1 MVREAVMSLQIQPVD
16 GDVTTDPEVAAAA
29 AALATLARHDATDCA
44 EALGLTA
51 YVGWSRH
58 AGQRAHMVERGP
70 SVPTSPVS
78 RTRVFLRSGTVRAVK
93 VG

>member
-1 MVREAVMSLQIQPVD
+1 MSHHIQPLD
-16 GDVTTDPEVAAAA
+16 GDVTTDPAVAA
-29 AALATLARHDATDCA
+29 AALATLARNDATDCA

-58 AGQRAHMVERGP
+58 AGQRAHMV
-70 SVPTSPVS
+70 

>member
-1 MVREAVMSLQIQPVD
+1 MVREAVVSHQIQPLD
-16 GDVTTDPEVAAAA
+16 GDVTDPEVAA
-29 AALATLARHDATDCA
+29 AALATLARNDATDCA

-78 RTRVFLRSGTVRAVK
+78 RARVFLRSGTVRAVK

>member
-1 MVREAVMSLQIQPVD
+1 MVREAVVSHQIQPLD
-16 GDVTTDPEVAAAA
+16 GDVTTDPAVAA
-29 AALATLARHDATDCA
+29 AALATLARNDATDCA